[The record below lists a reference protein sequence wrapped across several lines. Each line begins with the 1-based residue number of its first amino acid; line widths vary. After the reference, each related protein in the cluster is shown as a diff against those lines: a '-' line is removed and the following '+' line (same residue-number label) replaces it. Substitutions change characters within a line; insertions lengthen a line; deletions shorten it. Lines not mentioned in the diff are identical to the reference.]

1 MANPRLRIIA
11 SLFLAVWLLVA
22 PFNFAWYGP
31 RQTAASDGIRVVESS
46 ASHSFAQQIKFT
58 LQVTSSAEITH
69 VYLFFRTEGD
79 DQTYSESID
88 IDEPGQEINVSYS
101 HDLRRSPLLPF
112 ATVTF
117 WWQIED
123 ATGQS
128 LSTASDP
135 DQFEYT
141 DNRFQWKTLSAE
153 GITVHWIEGQGDP
166 VFGQAALDIALA
178 SLDEINAEL
187 DAPVP
192 ESIRIYIYDTQP
204 NLDRAM
210 ALTGREWVVGQ
221 AHPELGVVLVTIP
234 PDTGTGYKWR
244 MRRYIPHEITHL
256 LVYQA
261 VGASNYSYVPEWLDE
276 GLATA
281 NEQLP
286 TPEHALVLED
296 ARAQGQ
302 LIALQDLCASFAP
315 NPQTA
320 FLAYAQSGSLVR
332 FIREWRGASGIRD
345 LLAAYANGASCT
357 SGVREALNIEMSD
370 LEAAWLANLA
380 PEQAAEQVTE
390 QEIEQETEQQAELE
404 PQTQQQVEVEVEEVG
419 FWVIVSALG
428 LLSAVLMVGGG
439 LHREYGAG

>member
-1 MANPRLRIIA
+1 MADSWLRIIA

-31 RQTAASDGIRVVESS
+31 RQTAASDGIQVVESS
-46 ASHSFAQQIKFT
+46 ASHSFAQQITFT
-58 LQVTSSAEITH
+58 LQATSGAEITH
-69 VYLFFRTEGD
+69 VYLFFRAEGD
-79 DQTYSESID
+79 GQTYSDAID
-88 IDEPGQEINVSYS
+88 IDEPSQEINVSYS

-128 LSTASDP
+128 LNTASDP

-141 DNRFQWKTLSAE
+141 DNRFQWNALSAE
-153 GITVHWIEGQGDP
+153 GITIHWIEGQGDP

-178 SLDEINAEL
+178 SVEEINAEL
-187 DAPVP
+187 GAPVP
-192 ESIRIYIYDTQP
+192 KSIRIYIYDTQP

-234 PDTGTGYKWR
+234 PDSGTGYKWR

-302 LIALQDLCASFAP
+302 LIPLQSLCVSFEP

-332 FIREWRGASGIRD
+332 FIREWRGASGIRG
-345 LLAAYANGASCT
+345 LLTAYANGASCT
-357 SGVREALNIEMSD
+357 SGVLEALNIEVSD
-370 LEAAWLANLA
+370 LEAAWLASLA
-380 PEQAAEQVTE
+380 PEQETE
-390 QEIEQETEQQAELE
+390 QEIEQETGQQAELE
-404 PQTQQQVEVEVEEVG
+404 PQAQRQVEVEEVG
-419 FWVIVSALG
+419 FWVSLSVLG
-428 LLSAVLMVGGG
+428 LLLAVSMIGGG
-439 LHREYGAG
+439 LHPEYRTE